1 MLMLNVQSKKLDGC
15 ANNPENSST
24 TKIRKHIACGY
35 SMSTISEFDDME
47 NKHTL
52 YRGNIMKKFCEHLRE
67 HAKNVIDFENKKM
80 LPLRK
85 KN

>member
-24 TKIRKHIACGY
+24 TKIRERIACGY
-35 SMSTISEFDDME
+35 SMSTISEFVTWKT
-47 NKHTL
+47 NIL
-52 YRGNIMKKFCEHLRE
+52 YIVEIFMKKFCEHLRE

-80 LPLRK
+80 LPITK

>member
-1 MLMLNVQSKKLDGC
+1 MDVQIIQKILQQQKSESILLVVTQCQQFWNLMTWKTN
-15 ANNPENSST
+15 
-24 TKIRKHIACGY
+24 I
-35 SMSTISEFDDME
+35 
-47 NKHTL
+47 L
-52 YRGNIMKKFCEHLRE
+52 YIVEIFMKKFCEHLRE